1 MKRFIN
7 YLAVVAAILVA
18 VAPAEARKAKKV
30 APKEHKVLVIPEV
43 QKQVI
48 SVETSNTQLILLVN
62 SNGTVQTCHYG
73 RKIADPNEFL
83 NYNSGLG
90 SMYGDGAMTYPAQGG
105 KYISEPALSVKYAD
119 GYRNTELYFV
129 GVNTITK
136 SGVNTTEVLMKDYVT
151 DLEVKLVY
159 DAYIKENVILSHSEI
174 LNAGNLPVTLINYA
188 SSSMYLKGDKFMLT
202 HTNGD
207 WAAEMQVE
215 RELINHNIKV
225 IESKRGTQATQR
237 NNPSFMLSLNTDSFS
252 ETDGDVIAGSLAW
265 SGNFRISFE
274 KDATHNLNI
283 VAGINPF
290 SSEYE
295 LAQNQTFVTP
305 DMIWTFSSEG
315 AGQAS
320 RNIHSWARNYGV
332 YGGAAIKPTLL
343 NSWEGAYFTF
353 TTETLLRMIDDAA
366 AMGLEMFVLDDG
378 WFAMDFPRDSDRQ
391 GLGDWEVNTK
401 KIPEGIDYVASYAH
415 SKGLKFGIWIE
426 PEMVNPKSNL
436 AEAHPDWVVR
446 SPGREIY
453 QSRYQWLLDLSNPDV
468 QDFVF
473 GVFDRTM
480 QLSKNIDYIKFD
492 SNRPVF
498 SYGSDYLGKDQSKF
512 YVEYVQGLYSVMRRV
527 REKYPDT
534 IVQCCSSGGA
544 RVDYGS
550 LKYFNEYWASDD
562 TDAMERIK
570 IQYGTSLFYPS
581 CTIASH
587 VSAVPNHQTGNV
599 SSLKF
604 RFDIACAGRLGMEL
618 QPKKL
623 SDEERVF
630 ADRCIKSY
638 KNWRDVVFTG
648 DLYRLSSPYE
658 SDYYA
663 LMYVTEDKSRA
674 VVFTY
679 CTNYLN
685 RSLGTKTFRL
695 QGLDPSKKYKVTE
708 QNVDKS
714 IFSGNG
720 KTLAGD
726 YLMNGGFNIKLFK
739 TMESAVFYLEA
750 E

>member
-1 MKRFIN
+1 MNKIVKF
-7 YLAVVAAILVA
+7 LAIAAVMIVAI
-18 VAPAEARKAKKV
+18 APAHARKVKKV
-30 APKEHKVLVIPEV
+30 APKEHTTVQIPKVE
-43 QKQVI
+43 KQVI
-48 SVETSNTQLILLVN
+48 SIETSNTQLILLVN
-62 SNGTVQTCHYG
+62 TTGTVQTCHYG
-73 RKIADPNEFL
+73 RKIANPDEFL
-83 NYNSGLG
+83 NYNSGYG
-90 SMYGDGAMTYPAQGG
+90 SLYGDGPITYPAQGG
-105 KYISEPALSVKYAD
+105 KFLSEPALSVKYAD
-119 GYRNTELYFV
+119 GYRNTELYFAGLNKTAKDLV
-129 GVNTITK
+129 E
-136 SGVNTTEVLMKDYVT
+136 TTEILLKDYVT
-151 DLEVKLVY
+151 GLQVKLVY
-159 DAYIKENVILSHSEI
+159 DAYIKEDVILSHSEI
-174 LNAGNLPVTLINYA
+174 TNGGSAPVTLMNYA
-188 SSSMYLKGDKFMLT
+188 SSSMYVQGDKFLLT

-215 RELINHNIKV
+215 REVLTHNMKV
-225 IESKRGTQATQR
+225 IETKRGTQATQW

-274 KDATHNLNI
+274 KDVTHNLNI

-290 SSEYE
+290 SSEYD
-295 LAQNQTFVTP
+295 LAMNQTFVTP
-305 DMIWTFSSEG
+305 DMIWTFSSKG

-320 RNIHSWARNYGV
+320 RNIHAWARNYGV
-332 YGGAAIKPTLL
+332 YGGSAIKPTLL

-378 WFAMDFPRDSDRQ
+378 WFALDYPRDSDRQ
-391 GLGDWEVNTK
+391 GLGDWEVNTN

-426 PEMVNPKSNL
+426 PEMANPKSNL
-436 AEAHPDWVVR
+436 AKAHPDWIVR

-453 QSRYQWLLDLSNPDV
+453 EARHQWLLDLSNPEV

-473 GVFDRTM
+473 GVFDNTM

-492 SNRPVF
+492 SNRPVY

-512 YVEYVQGLYSVMRRV
+512 YVDYVQGLYNVMRRV

-570 IQYGTSLFYPS
+570 IQYGTSLFYPA

-587 VSAVPNHQTGNV
+587 VSAVPNHQTNNV
-599 SSLKF
+599 SPLKF
-604 RFDIACAGRLGMEL
+604 RFDVACSGRLGMEL
-618 QPKKL
+618 QPKNFT
-623 SDEERVF
+623 DEERAF
-630 ADRCIKSY
+630 ADRCINSY
-638 KNWRDVVFTG
+638 KNWRDIIFKG

-658 SDYYA
+658 SDYYV

-674 VVFTY
+674 VVFAY

-685 RSLGTKTFRL
+685 RAIGTKTFTL

-720 KTLAGD
+720 RTLAGD
-726 YLMNGGFNIKLFK
+726 YLMNGGFNLKLFK
-739 TMESAVFYLEA
+739 TMESAIFYLEA

>member
-1 MKRFIN
+1 MNKIVRFLSI
-7 YLAVVAAILVA
+7 AAAMIIAL
-18 VAPAEARKAKKV
+18 APAYARKVKKV
-30 APKEHKVLVIPEV
+30 APKEHTTVEIPKVT
-43 QKQVI
+43 KQVI
-48 SVETSNTQLILLVN
+48 AVETSSTQLILLVN
-62 SNGTVQTCHYG
+62 ANGTVQTCHYG

-90 SMYGDGAMTYPAQGG
+90 SLYGDGAVTYPAQGG
-105 KYISEPALSVKYAD
+105 RFISEPALSVKYAD
-119 GYRNTELYFV
+119 GYRNTELYFA
-129 GVNTITK
+129 GVNK
-136 SGVNTTEVLMKDYVT
+136 VSKDLVNTTEVLLKDYVT
-151 DLEVKLVY
+151 GLEVKLVY
-159 DAYIKENVILSHSEI
+159 DAYLKEDVILSHSEI
-174 LNAGNLPVTLINYA
+174 TNAGKAPVTLIDYA
-188 SSSMYLKGDKFMLT
+188 SSSMYVRGDKFLLT
-202 HTNGD
+202 HTYGD
-207 WAAEMQVE
+207 WSAEMQID
-215 RELINHNIKV
+215 REVLTHNIKV
-225 IESKRGTQATQR
+225 IETKRGTQATQW

-274 KDATHNLNI
+274 KDVTHNLNV

-295 LAQNQTFVTP
+295 LAQNQTFITP

-320 RNIHSWARNYGV
+320 RNIHAWARNFGV

-343 NSWEGAYFTF
+343 NSWEGAYFSF
-353 TTETLLRMIDDAA
+353 NTETLLRMIDDAA

-378 WFAMDFPRDSDRQ
+378 WFAMDYPRDSDKQ

-401 KIPEGIDYVASYAH
+401 KIPEGIDYIASYAH

-426 PEMVNPKSNL
+426 PEMANPKSNL
-436 AEAHPDWVVR
+436 AKNHPDCIVR

-453 QSRYQWLLDLSNPDV
+453 QQRNQWLLELSNPDV
-468 QDFVF
+468 QDFVY
-473 GVFDRTM
+473 GVFDNTM

-492 SNRPVF
+492 SNRPVY

-512 YVEYVQGLYSVMRRV
+512 YVDYVQGLYNIMCRV

-570 IQYGTSLFYPS
+570 IQYGTSLFYPA

-587 VSAVPNHQTGNV
+587 VSAVPNHQTTNV
-599 SSLKF
+599 TSLKF
-604 RFDIACAGRLGMEL
+604 RFDVACSGRLGMEL
-618 QPKKL
+618 QPKNL
-623 SDEERVF
+623 TEEERAF
-630 ADRCIKSY
+630 ADRCITSY
-638 KNWRDVVFTG
+638 KNWRDLVFKG
-648 DLYRLSSPYE
+648 DLYRISSPYE

-663 LMYVTEDKSRA
+663 LMYVSEDKSRA

-679 CTNYLN
+679 CANYLN
-685 RSLGTKTFRL
+685 RAIGTKTFTL

-720 KTLAGD
+720 KTLSGE

-739 TMESAVFYLEA
+739 TMSSAVFYLEA
-750 E
+750 Q

>member
-1 MKRFIN
+1 MNKIVRFLSIASAMIIA
-7 YLAVVAAILVA
+7 L
-18 VAPAEARKAKKV
+18 APAYARKVKKV
-30 APKEHKVLVIPEV
+30 APKEHTTVEIPKVT
-43 QKQVI
+43 KQVI
-48 SVETSNTQLILLVN
+48 AVETSSTQLILLVN
-62 SNGTVQTCHYG
+62 ANGTVQTCHYG

-90 SMYGDGAMTYPAQGG
+90 SLYGDGAVTYPAQGG
-105 KYISEPALSVKYAD
+105 RFISEPALSVKYAD
-119 GYRNTELYFV
+119 GYRNTELYFA
-129 GVNTITK
+129 GVNK
-136 SGVNTTEVLMKDYVT
+136 VSKDLVNTTEVLLKDYVT
-151 DLEVKLVY
+151 GLEVKLVY
-159 DAYIKENVILSHSEI
+159 DAYLKEDVILSHSEI
-174 LNAGNLPVTLINYA
+174 TNAGKAPVTLIDYA
-188 SSSMYLKGDKFMLT
+188 SSSMYVRGDKFLLT
-202 HTNGD
+202 HTYGD
-207 WAAEMQVE
+207 WSAEMQID
-215 RELINHNIKV
+215 REVLTHNIKV
-225 IESKRGTQATQR
+225 IETKRGTQATQW

-274 KDATHNLNI
+274 KDVTHNLNV

-295 LAQNQTFVTP
+295 LAQNQTFITP

-320 RNIHSWARNYGV
+320 RNIHAWARNFGV

-343 NSWEGAYFTF
+343 NSWEGAYFSF
-353 TTETLLRMIDDAA
+353 NTETLLRMIDDAA

-378 WFAMDFPRDSDRQ
+378 WFAMDYPRDSDKQ

-401 KIPEGIDYVASYAH
+401 KIPEGIDYIASYAH

-426 PEMVNPKSNL
+426 PEMANPKSNL
-436 AEAHPDWVVR
+436 AKNHPDWIVR

-453 QSRYQWLLDLSNPDV
+453 QHRNQWLLDLSNPDV
-468 QDFVF
+468 QDFVY
-473 GVFDRTM
+473 GVFDNTM

-492 SNRPVF
+492 SNRPVY

-512 YVEYVQGLYSVMRRV
+512 YVDYVQGLYNIMRRV

-570 IQYGTSLFYPS
+570 IQYGTSLFYPA

-587 VSAVPNHQTGNV
+587 VSAVPNHQTTNV
-599 SSLKF
+599 TSLKF
-604 RFDIACAGRLGMEL
+604 RFDVACSGRLGMEL
-618 QPKKL
+618 QPKNL
-623 SDEERVF
+623 TEEERAF
-630 ADRCIKSY
+630 ADRCITSY
-638 KNWRDVVFTG
+638 KSWRDLVFAG
-648 DLYRLSSPYE
+648 DLYRISSPYE

-663 LMYVTEDKSRA
+663 LMYVSEDKSRA

-679 CTNYLN
+679 CANYLN
-685 RSLGTKTFRL
+685 RAIGTKTFTL

-720 KTLAGD
+720 KTLSGE

-739 TMESAVFYLEA
+739 TMSSAVFYLEA
-750 E
+750 Q

>member
-1 MKRFIN
+1 MNKIVRFLSI
-7 YLAVVAAILVA
+7 AAAMIIAL
-18 VAPAEARKAKKV
+18 APAYARKVKKV
-30 APKEHKVLVIPEV
+30 APKEHTTVEIPKVT
-43 QKQVI
+43 KQVI
-48 SVETSNTQLILLVN
+48 AVETSSTQLILLVN
-62 SNGTVQTCHYG
+62 ANGTVQTCHYG

-90 SMYGDGAMTYPAQGG
+90 SLYGDGAVTYPAQGG
-105 KYISEPALSVKYAD
+105 RFISEPALSVKYAD
-119 GYRNTELYFV
+119 GYRNTELYFA
-129 GVNTITK
+129 GVNK
-136 SGVNTTEVLMKDYVT
+136 VSKDLVNTTEVLLKDYVT
-151 DLEVKLVY
+151 GLEVKLVY
-159 DAYIKENVILSHSEI
+159 DAYLKEDVILSHSEI
-174 LNAGNLPVTLINYA
+174 TNAGKAPVTLIDYA
-188 SSSMYLKGDKFMLT
+188 SSSMYVRGDKFLLT
-202 HTNGD
+202 HTYGD
-207 WAAEMQVE
+207 WGAEMQID
-215 RELINHNIKV
+215 REVLTHNIKV
-225 IESKRGTQATQR
+225 IETKRGTQATQW

-265 SGNFRISFE
+265 SGNFRIRFE
-274 KDATHNLNI
+274 KDVTHNLNV

-295 LAQNQTFVTP
+295 LAQNQTFITP

-320 RNIHSWARNYGV
+320 RNIHAWARNFGV

-343 NSWEGAYFTF
+343 NSWEGAYFSF
-353 TTETLLRMIDDAA
+353 NTETLLRMIDDAA

-378 WFAMDFPRDSDRQ
+378 WFAMDYPRDSDKQ

-401 KIPEGIDYVASYAH
+401 KIPEGIDYIASYAH

-426 PEMVNPKSNL
+426 PEMANPKSNL
-436 AEAHPDWVVR
+436 AKNHPDWIVR

-453 QSRYQWLLDLSNPDV
+453 QHRNQWLLDLSNPDV
-468 QDFVF
+468 QDFVY
-473 GVFDRTM
+473 GVFDNTM

-492 SNRPVF
+492 SNRPVY

-512 YVEYVQGLYSVMRRV
+512 YVDYVQGLYNIMCRV

-570 IQYGTSLFYPS
+570 IQYGTSLFYPA

-587 VSAVPNHQTGNV
+587 VSAVPNHQTTNV
-599 SSLKF
+599 TSLKF
-604 RFDIACAGRLGMEL
+604 RFDVACSGRLGMEL
-618 QPKKL
+618 QPKNL
-623 SDEERVF
+623 TEEERAF
-630 ADRCIKSY
+630 ADRCITSY
-638 KNWRDVVFTG
+638 KNWRDLVFKG
-648 DLYRLSSPYE
+648 DLYRISSPYE

-663 LMYVTEDKSRA
+663 LMYVSEDKSRA

-679 CTNYLN
+679 CANYLN
-685 RSLGTKTFRL
+685 RAIGTKTFTL

-720 KTLAGD
+720 KTLSGE

-739 TMESAVFYLEA
+739 TMSSAVFYLEA
-750 E
+750 Q